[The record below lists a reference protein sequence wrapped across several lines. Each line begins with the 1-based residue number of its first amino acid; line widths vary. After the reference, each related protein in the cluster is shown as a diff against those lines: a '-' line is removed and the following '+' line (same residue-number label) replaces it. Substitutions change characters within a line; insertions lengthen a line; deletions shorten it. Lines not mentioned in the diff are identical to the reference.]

1 MRRLL
6 RVLAAL
12 LLLGLAVPV
21 AAQAV
26 LAASAS
32 GSEPSLESQLL
43 GLTNSVRAKAGVPA
57 LRSSAAL
64 VAVAQAWSAHQA
76 ATGALAHNPDLAG
89 AVSGWSALAENVA
102 SAPTVAQ
109 AESMF
114 LASPD
119 HRANIVNS
127 RYDRVGIGVTR
138 AADGTLWVT
147 VDFEQTSGYTPPAAS
162 SPPAAK
168 PKPPAKAARP
178 VAPATAPRPSK
189 VASSQAP
196 ASAAAR
202 LAAERAAVAAR
213 ANRSLV
219 RGATPTGV
227 GSVSAAVRGGDAR
240 MVETELVSPAG
251 GFRTLAALGP
261 LTAPVGPT
269 SPAGLVVLAAVATL
283 AVVGAVSTQLLLR
296 DSYR

>member
-26 LAASAS
+26 LQAASA
-32 GSEPSLESQLL
+32 SEPSLESQLL
-43 GLTNSVRAKAGVPA
+43 SVTNSARAKAGVPA

-76 ATGALAHNPDLAG
+76 TTGLLAHNPGLAG
-89 AVSGWSALAENVA
+89 AVSGWSAIAENVA
-102 SAPTVAQ
+102 SATSVEQ
-109 AESMF
+109 AEAMF

-119 HRANIVNS
+119 HRAIIVAG
-127 RYDRVGIGVTR
+127 RYDRVGIGIIR

-147 VDFEQTSGYTPPAAS
+147 VDFEQTMGYTPPAAS
-162 SPPAAK
+162 APPVAK
-168 PKPPAKAARP
+168 PTPPAKAPRP
-178 VAPATAPRPSK
+178 VVPTTPARTSTKAPAGT
-189 VASSQAP
+189 AP

-202 LAAERAAVAAR
+202 LAAERAAAAVR

-219 RGATPTGV
+219 RAATPTGI
-227 GSVSAAVRGGDAR
+227 SSASAAARSGDAR
-240 MVETELVSPAG
+240 MVESEQVDGAAA
-251 GFRTLAALGP
+251 FRPLAELGP
-261 LTAPVGPT
+261 FAPPLGPS
-269 SPAGLVVLAAVATL
+269 SPTGVVVLVAIAGLSVAGT
-283 AVVGAVSTQLLLR
+283 VTTQLLR
-296 DSYR
+296 GRSR